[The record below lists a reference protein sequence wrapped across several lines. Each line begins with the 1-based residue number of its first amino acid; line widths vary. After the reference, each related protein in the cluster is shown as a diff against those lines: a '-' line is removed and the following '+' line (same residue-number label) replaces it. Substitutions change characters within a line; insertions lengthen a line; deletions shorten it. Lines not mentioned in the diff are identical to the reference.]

1 MTTDA
6 EPGYTDPV
14 VRRRVRILLFCI
26 VTALVRVSPVAGQA
40 YSRPEAYT
48 TNPLVVEGDRWYR
61 ARQEGRIGARAAA
74 GPINKAIAAYE
85 EASRAPGL
93 LEARWKL
100 MRAFYFKGK
109 YTGLDE
115 ESRLAVFA
123 KAKKV
128 SDEAI
133 AILGTALEKR
143 GLIGWIEFGPQVLA
157 GHLKDQSDAAPIYF
171 WSAVSWGEWALAS
184 GKLDAARTGAADKIR
199 DDALTVIGID
209 PAFEDGGGYRV
220 LGRLN
225 DQAPWIPFITGWVSR
240 ADAVKYMRM
249 AMKENGL
256 NFANRHFLA
265 EALHGGD
272 AKEQAEA
279 VALEEGLVADAPSPT
294 RVVEE
299 LTIQEEARQNLAAW
313 RTAS

>member
-1 MTTDA
+1 M
-6 EPGYTDPV
+6 
-14 VRRRVRILLFCI
+14 RRSARFAAFWILA
-26 VTALVRVSPVAGQA
+26 ALAGAPLLRAQA
-40 YSRPEAYT
+40 YSRPEAFS
-48 TNPLVVEGDRWYR
+48 TNPLVAEGDRWYR
-61 ARQEGRIGARAAA
+61 TRQEGRIGARAGA

-100 MRAFYFKGK
+100 MRAFYFKGM

-115 ESRLAVFA
+115 DSRLAVFA

-128 SDEAI
+128 SDDAI
-133 AILGTALEKR
+133 AILGTALENR

-171 WSAVSWGEWALAS
+171 WSAVAWGEWALAS
-184 GKLDAARTGAADKIR
+184 GKLDAARTGAAEKIR
-199 DDALTVIGID
+199 DYALTVIGID

-240 ADAVKYMRM
+240 ADAVKYLRM

-265 EALHGGD
+265 EALHSGD

-299 LTIQEEARQNLAAW
+299 LTTQEEARQNLAAW
-313 RTAS
+313 RKAS